1 MSMGAEMALDR
12 MIDYNCQLLDAERG
26 LWFTADGNE
35 VSIKNMTT
43 KHIKN
48 CLRIMASRE
57 DDISEVY
64 KEAMTKELVQRG
76 EL

>member
-1 MSMGAEMALDR
+1 MA
-12 MIDYNCQLLDAERG
+12 
-26 LWFTADGNE
+26 
-35 VSIKNMTT
+35 T

-48 CLRIMASRE
+48 CLRMMASRE

-64 KEAMTKELVQRG
+64 KEVMAKELVQRG